1 MTPTPIPTAGS
12 LVLVHSDEYANWVF
26 DAQHPTQ
33 GRRFMK
39 ARERLLELAP
49 AGRCH
54 GPRGRVRAAARAGDP
69 RAGPRS

>member
-1 MTPTPIPTAGS
+1 MNSTPIPHDARA

-26 DAQHPTQ
+26 DTQHPTQ

-49 AGRCH
+49 EAGVTV
-54 GPRGRVRAAARAGDP
+54 P
-69 RAGPRS
+69 